1 MLKLNFKVA
10 PSAKPEVHYN
20 YKTAL
25 LSAEDQAAAMGSLS
39 CNENFLEFGR
49 QVFEIG
55 EWTDIQT
62 GMETRTLIAI
72 LRNRERKCAENYKK

>member
-25 LSAEDQAAAMGSLS
+25 LSAEDQAAAMGNLS

-55 EWTDIQT
+55 E
-62 GMETRTLIAI
+62 
-72 LRNRERKCAENYKK
+72 

>member
-55 EWTDIQT
+55 EWQT
-62 GMETRTLIAI
+62 GRHGNTYADSNTSQQGTKVC
-72 LRNRERKCAENYKK
+72 RKL

>member
-1 MLKLNFKVA
+1 MLKLNFKMA

-25 LSAEDQAAAMGSLS
+25 LSAEDQAAAIS

-72 LRNRERKCAENYKK
+72 LRNS